1 MSTLFFTIQEEI
13 SVIITQLPFTLLA
26 HSVTQVLIKCE
37 SLTILR
43 ICYSWA
49 TNLKLSKF
57 SSLEAHSIYF
67 NKCLETRISHVF
79 ILYIL

>member
-1 MSTLFFTIQEEI
+1 MYQT
-13 SVIITQLPFTLLA
+13 LA
-26 HSVTQVLIKCE
+26 HSVIQVLIKCE
-37 SLTILR
+37 ILIILR

-57 SSLEAHSIYF
+57 SSVEAHSIDF
-67 NKCLETRISHVF
+67 NKRLETYINHVVFFFF